1 MDIAKLK
8 AEIAEYDQQKKRIL
22 VSLGMMLWMLLAM
35 ALHACAYTQPGTS
48 RLAWTLLW
56 LFEGAFFV
64 TMLTISI
71 RQIINWRKVRQQG
84 KS

>member
-1 MDIAKLK
+1 M
-8 AEIAEYDQQKKRIL
+8 KKRIF
-22 VSLGMMLWMLLAM
+22 VSLGMMLWLLLAM

-64 TMLTISI
+64 AMLVISI
-71 RQIINWRKVRQQG
+71 RQMINWWKVRKQG